1 MKKISIL
8 LLVSIIAIFG
18 CSEYVSTNNSN
29 GKAKSLEDSKL
40 NAVENTP
47 KNSAAAA
54 PVKGVGK
61 LNVMLDEDFEGDTS
75 KFTKLVGKG
84 IALKFVSGDEAIS
97 GKKIAV
103 PRLNGFD

>member
-29 GKAKSLEDSKL
+29 GEAKSLENSKL

-47 KNSAAAA
+47 KTSAAAA
-54 PVKGVGK
+54 PVNEVGK

-75 KFTKLVGKG
+75 KFTKLVGRG
-84 IALKFVSGDEAIS
+84 L
-97 GKKIAV
+97 
-103 PRLNGFD
+103 L